1 MPFKAYI
8 TEIRDIHQTG
18 AGVPETSYYPA
29 LSNLLNTLGKA
40 LKPRVRAI
48 LNLRDQGA
56 DFPDG
61 GLFTPDQFQRAS
73 SGEPEEGQLPSRGA
87 IEVKS
92 PKEDVVDVAQDEQV
106 AKYLKTYGQV
116 LATNLRDFVI
126 VTRAHDGTPIL
137 GERYTLADS
146 DAAFWEAVNH
156 SRNMAAAHGVPLSEY
171 LQRTMLHNAPLTSPE
186 AVAWFLA
193 SYARDARFRI
203 EDADLPAL
211 SHLRTALEQALG
223 LTFEGEKGDHF
234 FRSTLIQTLFYGV
247 FSAWVLWS
255 KQQPAGAPSSF
266 DWHSAGWH
274 LRVPMIGALFSQIA
288 TRDKLKPLGLAELM
302 DWTGNALNRVDRGE
316 FFSRFEEEHAV
327 QYFYEPFLEAFDP
340 ELRKELGVWYTPPEI
355 VKYMVERV
363 DTVLR
368 EELDI
373 PDGLADD
380 RVYVLDPCCGT
391 GAYLVEVIHRIRRTL
406 SEKDEDALLAHTVK
420 QAVTSR
426 IFGFEILPAPFVVSH
441 LQIGLLMQ
449 NMGAPLTED
458 AGERAGVY
466 LTNALTGWEP
476 PTEPKSQIPF
486 PGMDEER
493 EASDEVKREK
503 DILVILGNPPYNA
516 FAGVSPQEEGGL
528 VDCYKEGLRDEWGI
542 GKYNLDDLYVRFFR
556 LAERRIGEMTGRGVV
571 AFISNHSWVADAS
584 FVVLRKRLLATFDRF
599 WIENLHGNRKASEY
613 GPDGKTSQT
622 IFAIPGF
629 SPGIQQGVVT
639 SLWVKDGS
647 DTHETVRYRDDIN
660 ASPASER
667 RRQLL
672 ASLASADLDAAYEL
686 VCPGPHNRYSFRPC
700 ALSERYLDW
709 PYVTD
714 LCSLSPSNGL
724 MEKRGGALVD
734 THRDQLYARM
744 VEYYDRSTDWE
755 TFSSTGHKLAVP
767 RASYDPRATR
777 SRAQAGAFDPARIAR
792 YLIRPFDLQWCYYTG
807 VPSVWNRPRPELWR
821 QYRCGNAFLLT
832 RFTASKDPEGPPFC
846 FTRALCDDHC
856 LSPDAIAVPHYEPLN
871 EPASDTAQNA
881 MCLTDSG
888 PAQRQPALSEAAQRY
903 LSALGVGDL
912 STSPPAAALPWMH
925 VLAVGYS
932 PVYLDENSDGIRQDY
947 PRIPLPAAKEA
958 LETSAA
964 LGEQVAALLDVE
976 KPVPTVTEGTIRPE
990 LAAIGSVSH
999 ADGEA
1004 LDPAAGD
1011 LRVSAGWGY
1020 LRKTGA
1026 TMPGQGR
1033 LAERA
1038 YTPEELD
1045 GIRKGS
1051 AERDMSLHQ
1060 ALELLGERTC
1070 DVYLNDVAY
1079 WRNIP
1084 LAVWEYTIGGY
1095 QVIKKWLSYREHKVL
1110 GRDLKAEEARYVT
1123 EMARRIA
1130 AIILLHPQLN
1140 ANYERVTGDTYD
1152 WPNG

>member
-1 MPFKAYI
+1 MPFEAYI
-8 TEIRDIHQTG
+8 KELRDIRRSG
-18 AGVPETSYYPA
+18 AGVGETSYYPA
-29 LSNLLNTLGKA
+29 LSDLFNDLGKK
-40 LKPRVRAI
+40 LKPKVRCI
-48 LNLRDQGA
+48 INIRNKGA
-56 DFPDG
+56 GLPDG
-61 GLFTPDQFQRAS
+61 GLFTPEQFQRSS

-92 PKEDVVDVAQDEQV
+92 PKKDVVDVAQDEQV

-449 NMGAPLTED
+449 NMGAPLTDD

-476 PTEPKSQIPF
+476 PEEPKDQIPF
-486 PGMDEER
+486 PGMQQER

-503 DILVILGNPPYNA
+503 AILVILGNPPYNA
-516 FAGVSPQEEGGL
+516 FAGVAMDEERELTNAYRTTTNAPKPQGQGL
-528 VDCYKEGLRDEWGI
+528 
-542 GKYNLDDLYVRFFR
+542 NDLYVRFFR
-556 LAERRIGEMTGRGVV
+556 MAERRIVEKTKRGVV
-571 AFISNHSWVADAS
+571 CFISNYSWLDGLS
-584 FVVLRKRLLATFDRF
+584 FTGMREKYLQAFDRM
-599 WIENLHGNRKASEY
+599 WIDNLHGDRIISEYAPDGRTSETVFAIRGQSPGIKIGTTISLLVARQPSASPAAARLCYRDFDDARADERRARLLGSLAEPSSDGDYCDLEPLAEIGLPFKPAQVAEDYLAWPLLPELFPVSYPGVKTSRDHFLVDIDREALLARLEKYFDPSVSHEEMGAISPQVMHDGTRFSARTVREELQARGPLWNNVVPYHYRPFDLRWIYWEPETKLLDEKRSEYFPQVFEGNEWISAGQRNRKASFY
-613 GPDGKTSQT
+613 QP
-622 IFAIPGF
+622 
-629 SPGIQQGVVT
+629 
-639 SLWVKDGS
+639 
-647 DTHETVRYRDDIN
+647 
-660 ASPASER
+660 
-667 RRQLL
+667 
-672 ASLASADLDAAYEL
+672 
-686 VCPGPHNRYSFRPC
+686 
-700 ALSERYLDW
+700 
-709 PYVTD
+709 
-714 LCSLSPSNGL
+714 
-724 MEKRGGALVD
+724 
-734 THRDQLYARM
+734 
-744 VEYYDRSTDWE
+744 
-755 TFSSTGHKLAVP
+755 
-767 RASYDPRATR
+767 
-777 SRAQAGAFDPARIAR
+777 
-792 YLIRPFDLQWCYYTG
+792 
-807 VPSVWNRPRPELWR
+807 
-821 QYRCGNAFLLT
+821 QY
-832 RFTASKDPEGPPFC
+832 
-846 FTRALCDDHC
+846 TRALADHHIVESNVYMFPTF
-856 LSPDAIAVPHYEPLN
+856 L
-871 EPASDTAQNA
+871 
-881 MCLTDSG
+881 
-888 PAQRQPALSEAAQRY
+888 AAQPGSKHLFDSVAPGTTTPN
-903 LSALGVGDL
+903 LSAQGTAYVTQLK
-912 STSPPAAALPWMH
+912 STVNLLTAHTIAALH
-925 VLAVGYS
+925 S
-932 PVYLDENSDGIRQDY
+932 PRYAAENATALRQDY
-947 PRIPLPAAKEA
+947 PRIPLPATKEA
-958 LETSAA
+958 LEASAT
-964 LGEQVAALLDVE
+964 LGEVVAALLDVE
-976 KPVPTVTEGTIRPE
+976 KPVPAVTEGAIRPE
-990 LAAIGSVSH
+990 LAAVGSVSH
-999 ADGEA
+999 AEGKPLNPD
-1004 LDPAAGD
+1004 AGD
-1011 LRVSAGWGY
+1011 LRITAGWGY
-1020 LRKTGA
+1020 WGKAGV

-1045 GIRKGS
+1045 AIRKGS
-1051 AERDMSLHQ
+1051 AERDMPLDQ
-1060 ALELLGERTC
+1060 ALELLGDRTC
-1070 DVYLNDVAY
+1070 DVYLNDAAY

-1130 AIILLHPQLN
+1130 AIILLQPELD
-1140 ANYERVTGDTYD
+1140 ANYDSVKSDTYR
-1152 WPNG
+1152 WPREAN